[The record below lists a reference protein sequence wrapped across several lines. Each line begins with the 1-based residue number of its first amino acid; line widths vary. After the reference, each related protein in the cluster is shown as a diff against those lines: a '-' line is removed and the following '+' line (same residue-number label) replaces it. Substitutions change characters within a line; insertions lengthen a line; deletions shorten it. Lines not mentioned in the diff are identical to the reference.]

1 MKTIVFA
8 ATKGGVGKT
17 TLTFNVAVEAAK
29 KHQVL
34 LADLDPQRSLKNMW
48 ERRGELVNPRLV
60 SNVDNLTKS
69 IKLLSE
75 AGYDREFMFVDTPG
89 SLMPIIRDALAA
101 ADLVVLPVQ
110 PSPMDWT
117 AQEAVADL
125 VDSMGLKDS
134 VVFVINRA
142 EGKSDMVERTVE
154 FFKMRTRFPILKVT
168 HRADFARG
176 VDVGKTGAEVAK
188 NKDAAKDIRDLWQG
202 IKDALEQ
209 VSKTAQTKVTTQE
222 TKNDDRH
229 PLH

>member
-34 LADLDPQRSLKNMW
+34 LADLDPQRSLKTMW
-48 ERRGELVNPRLV
+48 ERRGELLNPRLV
-60 SNVDNLTKS
+60 SKVDNLAHS
-69 IKLLSE
+69 IKLLTE
-75 AGYDREFMFVDTPG
+75 AGYDREFMLVDTPG
-89 SLMPIIRDALAA
+89 SLMPIIRDAIAA

-125 VDSMGLKDS
+125 IESMGMRDRTM
-134 VVFVINRA
+134 FVINRA
-142 EGKSDMVERTVE
+142 EGKSDMVQKTVE
-154 FFKMRTRFPILKVT
+154 FFRMRTRFPIMKVI

-176 VDVGKTGAEVAK
+176 VDAGKTGFEVNK

-209 VSKTAQTKVTTQE
+209 IAKDGLTKANQE
-222 TKNDDRH
+222 KNDDR
-229 PLH
+229 PQLH